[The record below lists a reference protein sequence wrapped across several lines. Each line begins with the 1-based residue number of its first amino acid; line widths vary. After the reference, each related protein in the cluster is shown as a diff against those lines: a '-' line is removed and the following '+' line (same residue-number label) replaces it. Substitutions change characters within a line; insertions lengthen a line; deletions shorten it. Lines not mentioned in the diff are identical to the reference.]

1 MKKKNEEKSCR
12 LSRVG
17 GAAVIEGVMMKAGD
31 RASTACRRENGE
43 IVVVDKKFT
52 SARKKHKLLNIPI
65 LRGVVNFIE
74 SLALSFSTLEVS
86 AEIMGEEIEVE
97 ESRFEKWLTKTF
109 GKSIYDLVMFIAG
122 ALGILLAVAL
132 FTFLPN
138 QIALWTEALISRPL
152 GIWKAVLC
160 GVLRIVIFILY
171 IVLISLMKD
180 IRRTFEYHGA
190 EHKSIACFEAGEELT
205 VENVRRHS
213 RFHPRCGTSFMFV
226 MLFLSI
232 LVSLGIRAICELW
245 IGWNFAAITVA
256 ATGRDLSALI
266 YTGIGIL
273 TLPLVVGIGFEFL
286 MYAGKHDGPIIR
298 FLSAPGLWMQ
308 RLTTREPNDEQIAVA
323 IVSIK
328 CAMPEE
334 FPDFDRAVYLIR
346 DEYTNP
352 PEKKKKKK
360 RQASPT
366 PAPDAASENDAAPS
380 KSADAEDKEA

>member
-1 MKKKNEEKSCR
+1 MRKKNEEKSCR

-52 SARKKHKLLNIPI
+52 SARKKYKLLNIPI

-86 AEIMGEEIEVE
+86 AEVMGEEIAEE

-109 GKSIYDLVMFIAG
+109 GKSIYDVVMFMAG

-132 FTFLPN
+132 FTLLPN
-138 QIALWTEALISRPL
+138 QIALWVEALLSRSL
-152 GIWKAVLC
+152 GIYKAVLC
-160 GVLRIVIFILY
+160 GVLRIFIFILY

-232 LVSLGIRAICELW
+232 LVSLGIRAICEIL
-245 IGWNFAAITVA
+245 IGWDFAAITVA

-286 MYAGKHDGPIIR
+286 MYAGKHDGPVIR

-308 RLTTREPNDEQIAVA
+308 RLTTREPNDEQLAVA
-323 IVSIK
+323 IVAIR

-334 FPDFDRAVYLIR
+334 FPDFDRTAYLLR
-346 DEYTNP
+346 DEYENP

-360 RQASPT
+360 SKKDSPPDGGEQA
-366 PAPDAASENDAAPS
+366 
-380 KSADAEDKEA
+380 